1 MAVAGNKCL
10 RRHPRLEIGLRERCP
25 VRHLIQVGC
34 AHQLDSDVADHTQIC
49 TVRQRALQ
57 ALCWYVFSTS
67 AVSGLVL
74 TLHAVVRTPEDA
86 AHSSKQPFDYVLLCV
101 KALPDVYDI
110 ANIIESVVA
119 PQHTCILMNT
129 THSIGVESYL
139 EQRFPTNVVLSL
151 VSGAEIVQ
159 LGASEFEHKG
169 ATDIW
174 VGPANKNAA
183 IPAQIQ
189 SDMAEALSMT
199 LSSGQVDCKVS
210 PNIRQQ
216 QYERMIGF
224 VLPPFRCF
232 PDVI

>member
-1 MAVAGNKCL
+1 
-10 RRHPRLEIGLRERCP
+10 
-25 VRHLIQVGC
+25 
-34 AHQLDSDVADHTQIC
+34 
-49 TVRQRALQ
+49 
-57 ALCWYVFSTS
+57 
-67 AVSGLVL
+67 
-74 TLHAVVRTPEDA
+74 
-86 AHSSKQPFDYVLLCV
+86 
-101 KALPDVYDI
+101 
-110 ANIIESVVA
+110 
-119 PQHTCILMNT
+119 MNT

-189 SDMAEALSMT
+189 S
-199 LSSGQVDCKVS
+199 GQVDCKVS

-216 QYERMIGF
+216 QYERMIGY
-224 VLPPFRCF
+224 VLPPYKISD
-232 PDVI
+232 DVI

>member
-1 MAVAGNKCL
+1 MASRSSTL
-10 RRHPRLEIGLRERCP
+10 RSTE
-25 VRHLIQVGC
+25 
-34 AHQLDSDVADHTQIC
+34 LDLDTADDITDLLC
-49 TVRQRALQ
+49 TAMSASSPMLVCIP
-57 ALCWYVFSTS
+57 LC
-67 AVSGLVL
+67 AVSSHVL
-74 TLHAVVRTPEDA
+74 TLHTVVRTPEDA

-199 LSSGQVDCKVS
+199 LSSGQVDCQVS

-224 VLPPFRCF
+224 VLLLFSMLS
-232 PDVI
+232 

>member
-1 MAVAGNKCL
+1 MA
-10 RRHPRLEIGLRERCP
+10 
-25 VRHLIQVGC
+25 
-34 AHQLDSDVADHTQIC
+34 
-49 TVRQRALQ
+49 
-57 ALCWYVFSTS
+57 
-67 AVSGLVL
+67 L
-74 TLHAVVRTPEDA
+74 TAIAVVRTPEEA

-110 ANIIESVVA
+110 ANIIESVVS

-129 THSIGVESYL
+129 THSLGVESYL

-151 VSGAEIVQ
+151 VSGAEITQ
-159 LGASEFEHKG
+159 IGASEFEHKG

-189 SDMAEALSMT
+189 SDMAEALAMT
-199 LSSGQVDCKVS
+199 LSSGQVDCKVA

-216 QYERMIGF
+216 QFERMIGYVSLLSLLTTLNLHFTVQSLSTQPASSSRQQTTPNSLRRLVF
-224 VLPPFRCF
+224 VLLSLECLTSYWHSPVLKAAHSPPISRKPLFAR
-232 PDVI
+232 